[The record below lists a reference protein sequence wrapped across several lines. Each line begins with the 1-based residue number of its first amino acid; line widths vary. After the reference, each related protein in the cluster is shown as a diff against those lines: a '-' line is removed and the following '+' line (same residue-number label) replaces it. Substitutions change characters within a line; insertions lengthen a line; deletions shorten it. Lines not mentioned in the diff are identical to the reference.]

1 MLSLNILE
9 KHETDLN
16 KTNSTIEYSPSERV
30 GTIINDDVLK
40 KIKMQID
47 EEVTKILNGHYETR
61 EVNEEQDEMG
71 MGGMMRGGPQG
82 GFPGNQTR
90 PYSSNMEAFRARITI
105 FGFFLLNMTGL
116 LFLRRLSYRISK

>member
-16 KTNSTIEYSPSERV
+16 KTNSTIEFSPSDRV
-30 GTIINDDVLK
+30 GTILNDDVLK
-40 KIKMQID
+40 KIKSQID
-47 EEVTKILNGHYETR
+47 EEVTKILNGEYESK
-61 EVNEEQDEMG
+61 EPDQAHDEMG

-82 GFPGNQTR
+82 GFPGNQPR
-90 PYSSNMEAFRARITI
+90 PYSTKLEAFKARFKI

-116 LFLRRLSYRISK
+116 LFLRRLSYGITK